1 MITETAFAAVR
12 KNEESTFIDI
22 TTISCLPEISRKK
35 AEKMDS
41 DCPSYGEANKIQ
53 RIVSI
58 DIVEKLET
66 GY

>member
-1 MITETAFAAVR
+1 MITEPGYAVVR
-12 KNEESTFIDI
+12 ENEECSFIDL

-35 AEKMDS
+35 ARKMDS

-53 RIVSI
+53 RTVSI
-58 DIVEKLET
+58 NVVEKLET